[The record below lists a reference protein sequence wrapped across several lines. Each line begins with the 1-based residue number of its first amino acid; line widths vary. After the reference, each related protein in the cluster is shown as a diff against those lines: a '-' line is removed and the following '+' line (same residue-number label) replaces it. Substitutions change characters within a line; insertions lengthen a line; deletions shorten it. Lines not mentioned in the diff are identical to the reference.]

1 MARAAAE
8 PRSEARAGPCAD
20 PAASLPTTPTMTQ
33 PLERHDFQAEVKQL
47 LDLMVHSLYSDK
59 DIFLR
64 ELVSNASDAL
74 DKRRYEQLTQ
84 GDLPDAGELHIRLEA
99 DPMARTVSVIDTG
112 IGMSRDEV
120 IKHIG
125 TIARSGTKEFLA
137 ALADAKTSGDGAA
150 APGLI
155 GQFGVGFY
163 STFMVADKVVVV
175 TRRLGAEGAT
185 RWESVG
191 DGAYL
196 LGEAERAEPGT
207 TVTLHL
213 KPVDDEHG
221 LHDYTSE
228 AVLTSI
234 VKRYSDFV
242 GYPIKM
248 RRASPNPEDAGK
260 LEDTTLNSMK
270 AIWDRPKG
278 EVTDAEYKDFYRH
291 ISHDW
296 TDPLR
301 SIPVRMEGTFEAY
314 ALLYLPSRA
323 PFDLYN
329 PEMKRGLQLY
339 VKRVFVMD
347 ECKELM
353 PPHLRFVRGVVDA
366 HDLSL
371 NVSREILQK
380 DRQIQLIRK
389 QLVKKVLGSLDEMKR
404 EAVEEYRTFW
414 SELGP
419 VLKEGL
425 ATYETADQDKLL
437 DLVLAASTH
446 DPAVPTSLADYV
458 GRMKEGQP
466 AIYFLIGGKDTVAK
480 SPLLEAFTA
489 KGYEVLLFTDPIDEF
504 WLEQAPK
511 FQGKPLRSIARGDV
525 ELGTEEERKEQA
537 AALGEK
543 KAEYADLLAR
553 LRSHLQEQVKAVRL
567 SSRLTSSPACVVGDE
582 HDPSPRMVRMLTQ
595 LGQAPPKVL
604 PVLELN
610 AGHPL
615 VAKLQAAF
623 AADAADPRLELYAR
637 LLLGQAQLA
646 EGGELPDPD
655 AFSKALTDVLV
666 RGL

>member
-1 MARAAAE
+1 
-8 PRSEARAGPCAD
+8 
-20 PAASLPTTPTMTQ
+20 MTQ
-33 PLERHDFQAEVKQL
+33 TLEHALERHDFQAEVKQL

-74 DKRRYEQLTQ
+74 DKRRFEQLTRT
-84 GDLPDAGELHIRLEA
+84 DLPEPGELHIRLEA
-99 DPMARTVSVIDTG
+99 DPIARTLSIIDNG

-120 IKHIG
+120 VKHIG

-137 ALADAKTSGDGAA
+137 AVAASKREGDGAT

-163 STFMVADKVVVV
+163 SSFMVADKVVLV
-175 TRRLGAEGAT
+175 TRRLGGDQVT
-185 RWESVG
+185 RWESTG

-196 LGEAERAEPGT
+196 LGDGERAEVGT

-221 LHDYTSE
+221 LHDYTSDS
-228 AVLTSI
+228 VVSSI

-248 RRASPNPEDAGK
+248 RRASQDPADAGK
-260 LEDTTLNSMK
+260 LEDRTLNSMK

-278 EVTDAEYKDFYRH
+278 EVTDAEYRDFYRH

-296 TDPLR
+296 TDPLK

-314 ALLYLPSRA
+314 ALLYLPARA

-347 ECKELM
+347 ECKELL
-353 PPHLRFVRGVVDA
+353 PAHLRFVRGVVDA

-389 QLVKKVLGSLDEMKR
+389 QLVKKVLATLDELKR
-404 EAVEEYRTFW
+404 DNRAEYQTFW

-425 ATYETADQDKLL
+425 ATYDSADQDKLL
-437 DLVLAASTH
+437 DLVLAASTR
-446 DPAVPTSLADYV
+446 DEAAPTSLGEYV
-458 GRMKEGQP
+458 ERMKEGQP
-466 AIYFLIGGKDTVAK
+466 AIYFLIGNKETVGK
-480 SPLLEAFTA
+480 SPLLERF
-489 KGYEVLLFTDPIDEF
+489 KEQGYEVLLFSDPIDEF
-504 WLEQAPK
+504 WLDHAPE
-511 FQGKPLRSIARGDV
+511 FQGKPLKSIARGDV
-525 ELGTEEERKEQA
+525 ELGSEDERKEKA
-537 AALGEK
+537 AALDEQ
-543 KAEYADLLAR
+543 KAQYGDLLAR
-553 LRSHLQEQVKAVRL
+553 LRALLQEQVKAVRL

-595 LGQAPPKVL
+595 LGQAPPLVK

-646 EGGELPDPD
+646 DGGELPDPD
-655 AFSKALTDVLV
+655 AFTRALTDIMV
-666 RGL
+666 RAL

>member
-1 MARAAAE
+1 M
-8 PRSEARAGPCAD
+8 S
-20 PAASLPTTPTMTQ
+20 Q

-64 ELVSNASDAL
+64 ELISNASDAL
-74 DKRRYEQLTQ
+74 DKRRFEQLTRT
-84 GDLPDAGELHIRLEA
+84 DLPEAGELHIRIDI
-99 DPMARTVSVIDTG
+99 DPVARTVALTDNGV
-112 IGMSRDEV
+112 GMTREEV
-120 IKHIG
+120 VRNIG
-125 TIARSGTKEFLA
+125 TIARSGTKEFMA
-137 ALADAKTSGDGAA
+137 ALADAKTSGDAAA

-163 STFMVADKVVVV
+163 SSFMVADKVVLV
-175 TRRLGAEGAT
+175 TRRLGTEAAT
-185 RWESVG
+185 RWESTG

-196 LGEAERAEPGT
+196 IGDGERAEAGT

-221 LHDYTSE
+221 LHDYTSDR
-228 AVLTSI
+228 VVSSI

-242 GYPIKM
+242 GYPIRMWK
-248 RRASPNPEDAGK
+248 PTGEAGK
-260 LEDTTLNSMK
+260 LEDSTLNSMK

-314 ALLYLPSRA
+314 ALLYLPAKA

-347 ECKELM
+347 ECKELL

-389 QLVKKVLGSLDEMKR
+389 QLVKKVLAALDEMKR
-404 EAVEEYRTFW
+404 EQVADYRAFW
-414 SELGP
+414 AELGP
-419 VLKEGL
+419 VVKEGL
-425 ATYETADQDKLL
+425 ATYDSTDQDKLL

-446 DPAVPTSLADYV
+446 EPGTPTSLADYV

-466 AIYFLIGGKDTVAK
+466 AIYFLIGGKDTVVR
-480 SPLLEAFTA
+480 SPLLEGFTA
-489 KGYEVLLFTDPIDEF
+489 KGYEVLLFSDPIDEF
-504 WLEQAPK
+504 WLEQAPA

-525 ELGTEEERKEQA
+525 ELGSEDERKQQA
-537 AALGEK
+537 ATLDEQ
-543 KAEYADLLAR
+543 KATYADLLAK
-553 LRSHLQEQVKAVRL
+553 LRGYLTEQVKDVRL
-567 SSRLTSSPACVVGDE
+567 SSRLTSSPACVIGDE
-582 HDPSPRMVRMLTQ
+582 HDPSPRMVRMLAQ
-595 LGQAPPKVL
+595 MGQAPPKVL

-610 AGHPL
+610 AEHP
-615 VAKLQAAF
+615 VVTKLQAA
-623 AADAADPRLELYAR
+623 AVADAADPRLELYAR

-646 EGGELPDPD
+646 DGGEVPDPE
-655 AFSKALTDVLV
+655 AFSKALTDVMV